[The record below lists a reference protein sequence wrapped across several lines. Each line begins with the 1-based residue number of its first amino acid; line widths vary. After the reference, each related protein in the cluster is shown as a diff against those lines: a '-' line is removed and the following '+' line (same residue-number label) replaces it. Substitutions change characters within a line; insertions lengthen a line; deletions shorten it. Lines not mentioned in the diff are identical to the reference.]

1 MWKKCN
7 CVVYAHFLLMFFIA
21 PVHAFEAQ
29 SPPHFARTFQNLVP
43 EQRGNTHFI
52 ALQYGSSL
60 SRQVSQLRSQGYELS
75 SGEAVNFDG
84 WYSTSWQDLQLAWM
98 TQVSPRLGLIWG
110 MGTGERGEKYGIDPS
125 LQLGF
130 VFHQP
135 IGKQST
141 FTFRASTRVG
151 GRLREKTCMATYTLL
166 GYDKPQPVNCRLAAT
181 ELAPED
187 TLQFLFNDSPS
198 DRMQL
203 NVGYTWSFY

>member
-1 MWKKCN
+1 MNKKYLGAA
-7 CVVYAHFLLMFFIA
+7 CVFSLWVFFTT
-21 PVHAFEAQ
+21 PMHAFETQ
-29 SPPHFARTFQNLVP
+29 SPPPLSRTFQNLVL

-52 ALQYGSSL
+52 GLQYGSSL

-75 SGEAVNFDG
+75 AGEAVDFDG
-84 WYSTSWQDLQLAWM
+84 WYSTSWQDLQLTWM
-98 TQVSPRLGLIWG
+98 TQIDPRLGLIWG
-110 MGTGERGEKYGIDPS
+110 MGTGERGDKYTIDPS
-125 LQLGF
+125 MQLGF
-130 VFHQP
+130 VFQQP

-141 FTFRASTRVG
+141 FTFRAATRVG

-181 ELAPED
+181 QLAPED

-203 NVGYTWSFY
+203 NVLYMWLF

>member
-1 MWKKCN
+1 M
-7 CVVYAHFLLMFFIA
+7 
-21 PVHAFEAQ
+21 HAFEIQ
-29 SPPHFARTFQNLVP
+29 SPPPFAHTFQNLVP
-43 EQRGNTHFI
+43 VQRGNTHLI
-52 ALQYGSSL
+52 GLQYGSSL

-75 SGEAVNFDG
+75 SGGAVDFDS
-84 WYSTSWQDLQLAWM
+84 WYSTSWQDLQLTWM
-98 TQVSPRLGLIWG
+98 TQISPRLGLIWG
-110 MGTGERGEKYGIDPS
+110 LGTGERGEKYIIDPS

-130 VFHQP
+130 VFQQP
-135 IGKQST
+135 TGKQST
-141 FTFRASTRVG
+141 FTFRVSTRVG

-203 NVGYTWSFY
+203 NVRYMWLF